1 MSAKGWFHQTRC
13 IGPPSG
19 NAWGSVEGMQKRRSL
34 FMGFSGKPTI
44 NSTTHPSDDGV
55 SVSKSR
61 SKAGMMNRSA
71 EPPNI
76 ILTQPRMGRL

>member
-1 MSAKGWFHQTRC
+1 
-13 IGPPSG
+13 
-19 NAWGSVEGMQKRRSL
+19 
-34 FMGFSGKPTI
+34 MGFSGKPTI
-44 NSTTHPSDDGV
+44 NSTTHSSDDGV

-61 SKAGMMNRSA
+61 SKAGMMNRRA